1 MLGHDLKHCAVHY
14 VAEKS
19 GGSVEYP
26 YGEFLKAAG
35 GHARVVQT
43 QNFSPKSNLEE
54 GKGNVT
60 ESLVVVDVRKTVVVM
75 EESPESSKA
84 MDEVEAVN
92 PEVIFSNME
101 ANVEGKDYTEVT
113 KIMVT
118 DKEDNYLPK
127 NLGDA
132 IFSAD
137 EGSKNRMT
145 DAAHNHVLLND
156 LNTPTILEVPGPSFV
171 KPKSTW
177 TRINRM
183 DFGLG
188 GLARAIAIS

>member
-1 MLGHDLKHCAVHY
+1 M
-14 VAEKS
+14 
-19 GGSVEYP
+19 
-26 YGEFLKAAG
+26 
-35 GHARVVQT
+35 
-43 QNFSPKSNLEE
+43 
-54 GKGNVT
+54 
-60 ESLVVVDVRKTVVVM
+60 VVDVLKTAAVM
-75 EESPESSKA
+75 EESPENSKA
-84 MDEVEAVN
+84 VDEGEVVN
-92 PEVIFSNME
+92 PGEIISHME
-101 ANVEGKDYTEVT
+101 ANVEGKDSTEVT
-113 KIMVT
+113 EIMIT

-177 TRINRM
+177 TTINRM

-188 GLARAIAIS
+188 GLARAIAISGLGKRDLSDGDFEQYEEQRNKRSKQDEVQESFIDTSARVGSHPCQEQ

>member
-1 MLGHDLKHCAVHY
+1 M
-14 VAEKS
+14 
-19 GGSVEYP
+19 
-26 YGEFLKAAG
+26 
-35 GHARVVQT
+35 
-43 QNFSPKSNLEE
+43 
-54 GKGNVT
+54 
-60 ESLVVVDVRKTVVVM
+60 
-75 EESPESSKA
+75 
-84 MDEVEAVN
+84 
-92 PEVIFSNME
+92 I
-101 ANVEGKDYTEVT
+101 
-113 KIMVT
+113 T

-177 TRINRM
+177 TTINRM

-188 GLARAIAIS
+188 GLARAIAISGLGKRDLSDGDFEQYEEQRNKRSKQDEVEGTSRKFC